1 MVHNYWAV
9 TSTGISRIMQCNSFC
24 NHRAFFAFL
33 MTELATRWVECSF
46 LLTVTMRLWVQ
57 TPVGD
62 FFLLFFS
69 LFSLNLHQKPIVKHK
84 RSIFNILLTLASI
97 NKSFMFSMSNQENTG
112 NSEKSPYMFPN
123 WFFM

>member
-1 MVHNYWAV
+1 MGGWGSVV
-9 TSTGISRIMQCNSFC
+9 
-24 NHRAFFAFL
+24 
-33 MTELATRWVECSF
+33 F

-57 TPVGD
+57 TPVRD
-62 FFLLFFS
+62 FFYFFS
-69 LFSLNLHQKPIVKHK
+69 LFSLILHQKPIVKHK